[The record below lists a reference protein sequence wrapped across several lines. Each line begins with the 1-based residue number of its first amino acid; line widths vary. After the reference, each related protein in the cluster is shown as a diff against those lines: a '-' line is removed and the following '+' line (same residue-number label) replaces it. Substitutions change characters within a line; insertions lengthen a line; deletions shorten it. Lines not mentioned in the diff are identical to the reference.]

1 MADYSGAYES
11 TYASVSTTDLPKAE
25 VDQSI
30 YGATTELENQ
40 ITRLGSLINELDE
53 KANRHITPKPEA
65 LNVPSLPDLEQGT
78 TDAARRQW
86 SNANDVRRLCNRLE
100 SLVYRLDLL

>member
-1 MADYSGAYES
+1 MADYSGAYEGA
-11 TYASVSTTDLPKAE
+11 YESVSTTGLPKAE
-25 VDQSI
+25 VDHSI

-40 ITRLGSLINELDE
+40 IVRLGSILNDFED
-53 KANRHITPKPEA
+53 KVTRHITPKPEA
-65 LNVPSLPDLEQGT
+65 LNVPSAPDLEQGS

-86 SNANDVRRLCNRLE
+86 HNANDVRRLCNRLE